1 MKLLKTNSVFVI
13 ALITI
18 CIISFN
24 NPLLAQCEN
33 TDTENS
39 PDQTGLLKLSG
50 VIKGY
55 QGNPIP
61 DTSIILVELGQS
73 AQSDETG
80 LFRFHSIPPGKYH
93 IEVYAEGYMNYKSDL
108 LDLTKASLS
117 FDVTL
122 FKALAEEIVVTA
134 TRTPKIYA
142 EVPVK
147 TEIITAR
154 DIEVRQATQLAE
166 AMTFTTGVRVEN
178 NCQNCNFT
186 QVRINGMEGKYSQIL
201 LDNSPVFSSMI
212 GVYGLEQIP
221 AEMLNRIEVVKG
233 GGSALYGGNA
243 VAGVINVLTREPS
256 ENTTSLR
263 FHQEAVSGEPLS
275 NMGFRTSL
283 VSQSGATKGFLFA
296 NYRRR
301 NPVDL
306 NNDDFSELGRL
317 RSTNFGFNLYQ
328 TAERIR
334 GKLKLGFFR
343 ITEERRGG
351 NKFELPPHQA
361 DIAEAIDSHLTGLS
375 LDWNQYLNNNA
386 YYNLGASYVDASRD
400 TYYGAGQDPNAY
412 GSTEN
417 PVLFLNGQFNWQLRN
432 NLLTAGMQFKGE
444 GLNDR
449 ALAYSRLIDEEYREF
464 GFFVQDDM
472 KLSRVF
478 SLLAGIR
485 ASKHSLIDRLIFTP
499 RFSVLVNL
507 IQDISWRTTF
517 SSGYRAPQVFD
528 EDLHITQ
535 VGGEGMIIQN
545 HPNLKEETSAG
556 VSTGLDFGRQI
567 GNNLIQLSVEGFY
580 TRLFDA
586 FVLDEKE
593 LDPREN
599 ALVFE
604 RINGAGA
611 KVYGISLDFGFRVG
625 SFIRMDSGWTF
636 QRSQL
641 NDPEPDFGSKEFFRT
656 PDSYGFIQLGYEN
669 PDLLDIDLSLDYTGR
684 MKIPHFAGYIAE
696 DRLDIGQRF
705 CVFNAKISR
714 KLLPAEN
721 YSIHLFAGVF
731 NLLDSFQTDL
741 DKGVARDAGYVYG
754 PSKPRSLYAGFE
766 FSF

>member
-1 MKLLKTNSVFVI
+1 MKKRHVNSVFTIYAIILFSTIFI
-13 ALITI
+13 APP
-18 CIISFN
+18 F
-24 NPLLAQCEN
+24 AQSKN
-33 TDTENS
+33 TGVDVPVN
-39 PDQTGLLKLSG
+39 QTGLLKLSG
-50 VIKGY
+50 IIKGY
-55 QGNPIP
+55 QGNPISNA
-61 DTSIILVELGQS
+61 DVILVELGKT
-73 AQSDETG
+73 APSDETG
-80 LFRFHSIPPGKYH
+80 RFHFHSIPPGKYH

-108 LDLTKASLS
+108 LDLTKVSMS

-122 FKALAEEIVVTA
+122 FKALAEDIVVTA

-147 TEIITAR
+147 TEVITAR
-154 DIEVRQATQLAE
+154 DIEIRQATQLAE
-166 AMTFTTGVRVEN
+166 AMTFTTGIRVEN

-221 AEMLNRIEVVKG
+221 TEMLNRIEVVKG

-256 ENTTSLR
+256 ENSTSLR

-275 NMGFRTSL
+275 NMGFRTGL
-283 VSQSGATKGFLFA
+283 VSPSGATKGFLFA

-301 NPVDL
+301 DPVDL
-306 NNDDFSELGRL
+306 NDDDFSELGRL

-328 TAERIR
+328 SAERIR

-351 NKFELPPHQA
+351 NKFELPPHEA
-361 DIAEAIDSHLTGLS
+361 DIAEAIDSRLTGLS
-375 LDWNQYLNNNA
+375 LEWNQYIDSSS
-386 YYNLGASYVDASRD
+386 YYSLGASYVDASRD
-400 TYYGAGQDPNAY
+400 TYYGAEQDLNAY

-417 PVLFLNGQFNWQLRN
+417 PVLFLNGQFNRQFRN
-432 NLLTAGMQFKGE
+432 HLLSTGMQFKGE
-444 GLNDR
+444 GLTDR
-449 ALAYSRLIDEEYREF
+449 ALAYGRLINDEYREF
-464 GFFVQDDM
+464 GFFLQDDM
-472 KLSRVF
+472 KLNRVF
-478 SLLAGIR
+478 SLLAGLR
-485 ASKHSLIDRLIFTP
+485 VSKHSLVDRLIFTP
-499 RFSVLVNL
+499 RFSVLANL
-507 IQDISWRTTF
+507 ARDISWRTTF

-545 HPNLKEETSAG
+545 SPDLEEETSAG
-556 VSTGLDFGRQI
+556 ISTGFDFGRQI

-580 TRLFDA
+580 TRLYDA
-586 FVLDEKE
+586 FVLDEIE

-604 RINGAGA
+604 RINGSGA
-611 KVYGISLDFGFRVG
+611 KVYGISLDIGLRMG
-625 SFIRMDSGWTF
+625 RFIRLDSGWTL
-636 QRSQL
+636 QRSRL

-656 PDSYGFIQLGYEN
+656 PDSYGFLQLGYEN
-669 PDLLDIDLSLDYTGR
+669 PDIIDIDLSLDYTGR
-684 MKIPHFAGYIAE
+684 MNIPHFAGYIAE
-696 DRLDIGQRF
+696 DRLDIGKRF
-705 CVFNAKISR
+705 CVINTKISR
-714 KLLPAEN
+714 KLKPAEN
-721 YSIHLFAGVF
+721 YSIHLFVGIF
-731 NLLDSFQTDL
+731 NLLDSFQADL